1 MRARNNFFLISRRS
15 EYARKFA
22 YVGRKPRP
30 LKSIKE
36 SVVGK
41 PVVKHLRKKLYCLL
55 HWPPY
60 LRWMSRPYW
69 APDIAGL
76 TDKLGPYN
84 SKSKLSLQA
93 SQVTWLVMVQNSV
106 LQSSH
111 KNTVQTGRISHYL
124 PLEDY
129 FTQCC

>member
-41 PVVKHLRKKLYCLL
+41 PVVKHLRKKLYCLRLSVSYKGKMYL
-55 HWPPY
+55 HKE
-60 LRWMSRPYW
+60 R
-69 APDIAGL
+69 
-76 TDKLGPYN
+76 
-84 SKSKLSLQA
+84 
-93 SQVTWLVMVQNSV
+93 
-106 LQSSH
+106 SH
-111 KNTVQTGRISHYL
+111 AHQLKTSDQT
-124 PLEDY
+124 
-129 FTQCC
+129 